1 MTTPPLNRRGFLGGT
16 AAAAAAAWLAT
27 VDSAA
32 QSGRV
37 TNGRIHQ
44 SASHW
49 NFSPLTLEE
58 LALAATK
65 LGLKSVEL
73 VGPENFPLLRRYGL
87 TCAIFG
93 RHSFN
98 KGFAHVEEHGECVAA
113 CMKALD
119 EAAEFGSPNV
129 ITFSGFARGIG
140 REEGFRNMVDG
151 LKKVAAHAEKREVTL
166 CLEML
171 NSKVD
176 VPMKGHPDYFCD
188 DVDISVDIVKSVSS
202 ERVKVL
208 FDIYHVQ
215 IMHGDVIS
223 RLRKHSKWIGHVHT
237 AGNPGRCDLD
247 AADQELNYP
256 AIMKALIDIGYKG
269 FVGQE
274 FIPRG
279 EEKADKIKA
288 LAAAVKLCDV

>member
-1 MTTPPLNRRGFLGGT
+1 MTTPTIDRRGFLTGT
-16 AAAAAAAWLAT
+16 AATAGAAWLSAVET
-27 VDSAA
+27 AA
-32 QSGRV
+32 QSKQV
-37 TNGRIHQ
+37 VNGRIHQ

-58 LALAATK
+58 LAVAAVK

-73 VGPENFPLLRRYGL
+73 VGPENFPLLRRFGL

-119 EAAEFGSPNV
+119 EAADFGAPNV

-140 REEGFRNMVDG
+140 REEGIRNMVDG
-151 LKKVAAHAEKREVTL
+151 LKKLAAHAEKREVTL

-188 DVDISVDIVKSVSS
+188 DIDMSVDIVKAVSS

-223 RLRKHSKWIGHVHT
+223 RIRQHAKWIGHVHT

-247 AADQELNYP
+247 AADQELSYP
-256 AIMKALIDIGYKG
+256 AIMRALIDVGYKG

-274 FIPRG
+274 FIPLG
-279 EEKADKIKA
+279 PEKADKLKA
-288 LAAAVKLCDV
+288 LAEAVKICDV